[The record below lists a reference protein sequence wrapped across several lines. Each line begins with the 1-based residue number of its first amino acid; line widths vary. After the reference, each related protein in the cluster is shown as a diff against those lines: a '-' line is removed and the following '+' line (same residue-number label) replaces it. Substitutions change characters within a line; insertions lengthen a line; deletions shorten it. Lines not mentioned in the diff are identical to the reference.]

1 MSQPDSIMDDAE
13 RNIVASIRLVE
24 QIGEAL
30 RARRTLKLQVS
41 QQEMYAE
48 QARLNQELSVAR
60 PYLAEGMRDAF
71 WRGAEAEDMSR
82 MLGVATRFRD
92 VDPLAG
98 QVYSRALREIEDRYG
113 TRALEVEQVSIDE
126 LSDEEVDQVIPQVP
140 GEDIPVSD
148 VREGREAEKEP
159 VPQWVQAWAE
169 DMRKGQAKAA
179 DYYQDLFS
187 AGEVASAQG
196 EANRAHLEADH
207 ARADLADAE
216 KGQESEVASPEVDQ
230 AKSQVLS
237 AEERERLTQVRRDQI
252 GTEAAKAVELK
263 EVSFPEP
270 AEEAITKA
278 KPTTKV
284 GKAKVARKQ
293 AGRAR

>member
-159 VPQWVQAWAE
+159 VPQWVHAWAE
-169 DMRKGQAKAA
+169 DMRQGQAKAA
-179 DYYQDLFS
+179 DYYQDLYS
-187 AGEVASAQG
+187 AGQVASAQG
-196 EANRAHLEADH
+196 EANHAHLEADH
-207 ARADLADAE
+207 ARAELAAAE
-216 KGQESEVASPEVDQ
+216 KGQESEGTSPELDQ
-230 AKSQVLS
+230 AKRQVLS
-237 AEERERLTQVRRDQI
+237 AEERERLTQARRDQI

-263 EVSFPEP
+263 EISFPEP